1 MLPDWPNSS
10 EFNTSQEHQESIVV
24 DVPTEDISSNMQS
37 FIVETNWH
45 VQLPTDFL
53 PAASGTQQWYKNEYT
68 CRLSYEVI
76 DIEQGDLLRDWIA
89 QDDAQFEYLTVQ
101 KRHIRFFDEHEDRAM
116 VETITEETG
125 RTVQYLQ
132 QSGLKIF
139 DIRLFSSID
148 DPLCYDAIQNIVV
161 SYVE

>member
-1 MLPDWPNSS
+1 
-10 EFNTSQEHQESIVV
+10 
-24 DVPTEDISSNMQS
+24 
-37 FIVETNWH
+37 
-45 VQLPTDFL
+45 
-53 PAASGTQQWYKNEYT
+53 
-68 CRLSYEVI
+68 
-76 DIEQGDLLRDWIA
+76 
-89 QDDAQFEYLTVQ
+89 VQ